1 MYKGW
6 IAKLLALLKGNGRQW
21 PVAYHVDAR

>member
-6 IAKLLALLKGNGRQW
+6 IAKLLVLLKGNGRKW
-21 PVAYHVDAR
+21 PVAYHLDTR